1 MSYRYNTLDIVV
13 GVGMCAIVFGAM
25 LFFVATSGAF
35 LVAGPQPASVEQ
47 FSGVTGGMTWLQ
59 PALGQ
64 AIVERALLQRRS
76 DHITAA
82 AMSDW
87 KQAMQAHRSFQSI
100 AGNPFGFVME
110 RAVTFPAEHAARV
123 QTVVGRSIVN
133 FTRRGVRS
141 GVLSVDQSTSDY
153 NNSRIGAA
161 VTMRQRL
168 DRKFESTWQPMLGRW
183 IVDASRDYMRRART
197 VQAQLGSAIVH
208 VAQAKTG
215 LEDAWEANRYQLA
228 SLMAAADRTS
238 AMDDRMTALARADMR
253 PVEVA
258 IASSAVVEWPEI
270 PMGYFI
276 AAVFGLCAVF
286 FGGMVMSAASRETK
300 ALAEARLNSG
310 RWVYRLAA

>member
-1 MSYRYNTLDIVV
+1 MSYRFNTLDIVV

-25 LFFVATSGAF
+25 LFFVATTGTF

-64 AIVERALLQRRS
+64 AIVERSLLQRRS

-82 AMSDW
+82 AMSEW

-100 AGNPFGFVME
+100 AGIPFGFIME
-110 RAVTFPAEHAARV
+110 RAVTIPAEHAARV

-141 GVLSVDQSTSDY
+141 GVLSVDQSMSGY
-153 NNSRIGAA
+153 NSGRIGVAQ
-161 VTMRQRL
+161 TMRQRL
-168 DRKFESTWQPMLGRW
+168 DREFESTWQPVLGRW
-183 IVDASRDYMRRART
+183 IVDASQDYMRRVGT
-197 VQAQLGSAIVH
+197 MQAQLGLAIVH

-215 LEDAWEANRYQLA
+215 LEEAWEANRYQLA

-253 PVEVA
+253 PGEVA
-258 IASSAVVEWPEI
+258 IASSEVVGWPEI
-270 PMGYFI
+270 PMGYLI

-286 FGGMVMSAASRETK
+286 FAGMMSSAARRETK
-300 ALAEARLNSG
+300 ALAEARRNSAK
-310 RWVYRLAA
+310 WVYRLAA